1 MTTTKE
7 LWNEATIKGSQNCIN
22 ELKRYSAEYDDEAVN
37 ALNAIE
43 ENFKNSKKIGDTT
56 GLLNTS
62 LHLSLLKN
70 YLLGCKSSMNELNSR
85 LENNY
90 SNAS

>member
-70 YLLGCKSSMNELNSR
+70 YLLGYKSSMNELNSR